1 MKKHNEKTTKN
12 NRLTKKDI
20 KNFILIFISFTAF
33 TIFGGWIDTEN
44 PTTAANVVFV
54 ASIIWMLVFLYAN
67 CIWKRK

>member
-12 NRLTKKDI
+12 NITKKDV
-20 KNFILIFISFTAF
+20 KNFILAFITLIAF

-44 PTTAANVVFV
+44 PTTAANVLFV

-67 CIWKRK
+67 CIWKQK